1 MCTLLVHLEGK
12 MDRPKL
18 KELID
23 NISDLLPKNT
33 SDLKKDFKDNLKILL
48 NDYLRKID
56 VVTRE
61 EFDVQSS
68 VLAKTRKKL
77 DDLEDKLN
85 KK

>member
-1 MCTLLVHLEGK
+1 
-12 MDRPKL
+12 MDTPKL

-23 NISDLLPKNT
+23 NISELLPKNT
-33 SDLKKDFKDNLKILL
+33 SEIKQDFKDNLKILL
-48 NDYLRKID
+48 NDYLKRID

-77 DDLEDKLN
+77 DDLEDKLSQ
-85 KK
+85 K

>member
-1 MCTLLVHLEGK
+1 
-12 MDRPKL
+12 MDKPKL

-23 NISDLLPKNT
+23 SISDLLPKNA
-33 SDLKKDFKDNLKILL
+33 SDIKQDFKDNLKILL

-77 DDLEDKLN
+77 DELEDKLN
-85 KK
+85 QE

>member
-1 MCTLLVHLEGK
+1 
-12 MDRPKL
+12 MDKPKL

-23 NISDLLPKNT
+23 NISDLLPNNT
-33 SDLKKDFKDNLKILL
+33 SDIKKDFKDNLKILL

-85 KK
+85 QK

>member
-1 MCTLLVHLEGK
+1 
-12 MDRPKL
+12 MDKPRL

-23 NISDLLPKNT
+23 NISELLPKNT
-33 SDLKKDFKDNLKILL
+33 SDIKKILKITLKSYL
-48 NDYLRKID
+48 MIILRKID

-85 KK
+85 QK

>member
-1 MCTLLVHLEGK
+1 
-12 MDRPKL
+12 MDRPRL

-48 NDYLRKID
+48 NDYLRKVD

>member
-1 MCTLLVHLEGK
+1 
-12 MDRPKL
+12 MDKPKL
-18 KELID
+18 KGLID
-23 NISDLLPKNT
+23 NISDLLPNNT
-33 SDLKKDFKDNLKILL
+33 SDIKKDFKDNLKILL

-85 KK
+85 QK

>member
-1 MCTLLVHLEGK
+1 
-12 MDRPKL
+12 MDKPRL

-23 NISDLLPKNT
+23 SISDLLPNNT
-33 SDLKKDFKDNLKILL
+33 SDLKKDFKDNIKILL
-48 NDYLRKID
+48 NDYLKKADI
-56 VVTRE
+56 VTRE

-85 KK
+85 QK

>member
-1 MCTLLVHLEGK
+1 
-12 MDRPKL
+12 MDTPKL

-23 NISDLLPKNT
+23 NISELLPKNT
-33 SDLKKDFKDNLKILL
+33 SEIKQDFKDNLKILL
-48 NDYLRKID
+48 NDYLKRID

-77 DDLEDKLN
+77 DDLEDKLSQ
-85 KK
+85 KWADYLDCSSM

>member
-1 MCTLLVHLEGK
+1 
-12 MDRPKL
+12 MDKSRL

-23 NISDLLPKNT
+23 SISDLLPSNT
-33 SDLKKDFKDNLKILL
+33 SDIKKDFKDNLKILL
-48 NDYLRKID
+48 NDYLRKVD

-77 DDLEDKLN
+77 DDLEDKLSQ
-85 KK
+85 K

>member
-1 MCTLLVHLEGK
+1 
-12 MDRPKL
+12 MDKPRL

-23 NISDLLPKNT
+23 SISDLLPNNT
-33 SDLKKDFKDNLKILL
+33 SDLKKDFKDNIKILL
-48 NDYLRKID
+48 NDYLKKADI
-56 VVTRE
+56 VTRE

-85 KK
+85 QKWKQLLRLF

>member
-1 MCTLLVHLEGK
+1 
-12 MDRPKL
+12 MDKSRL

-23 NISDLLPKNT
+23 SISDMLPSNT
-33 SDLKKDFKDNLKILL
+33 SDMKKDFKDNLKILL
-48 NDYLRKID
+48 NDYLRKVD

-77 DDLEDKLN
+77 DDLEDKLSQ
-85 KK
+85 K

>member
-1 MCTLLVHLEGK
+1 
-12 MDRPKL
+12 MDKPRL

-48 NDYLRKID
+48 NAYLRKID